1 MYDELMAEHTLV
13 KSLMPTE
20 SDVNSCTV
28 HTFRAASLTTP
39 TPARKTT
46 STRVTAATPAKIPT
60 AMAS

>member
-28 HTFRAASLTTP
+28 HTFRAAYIRSTTEY
-39 TPARKTT
+39 
-46 STRVTAATPAKIPT
+46 
-60 AMAS
+60 